1 LGLEKVGSFRKTP
14 IETLWF
20 SLFYKAFFLLSPKG
34 SEKRPADAA
43 SPKKKGAFVAPAK
56 LAQWLVVFAKGA
68 GNNPFYRL

>member
-1 LGLEKVGSFRKTP
+1 
-14 IETLWF
+14 
-20 SLFYKAFFLLSPKG
+20 LSPKG

-56 LAQWLVVFAKGA
+56 LAQWLVVFAKDA